1 MNSSSIEVEIHAPSS
16 QRLFLAIWWTGKAL
30 QVAKSLPNQRTR
42 QSSSSISFSLLHHGL
57 EMAPISRGHVT
68 HNSNIYAGHVMNAL
82 LKTTPTKCVMAT
94 STSTVCTVLSGEV
107 LEKARRELR
116 EEPERREECIA
127 ELKRRIEEKEGKI
140 MIIFILSLW
149 VMDTII

>member
-1 MNSSSIEVEIHAPSS
+1 
-16 QRLFLAIWWTGKAL
+16 
-30 QVAKSLPNQRTR
+30 
-42 QSSSSISFSLLHHGL
+42 
-57 EMAPISRGHVT
+57 
-68 HNSNIYAGHVMNAL
+68 MNAL
-82 LKTTPTKCVMAT
+82 LETTPTKCFSVMAT
-94 STSTVCTVLSGEV
+94 STSAVLSGEV